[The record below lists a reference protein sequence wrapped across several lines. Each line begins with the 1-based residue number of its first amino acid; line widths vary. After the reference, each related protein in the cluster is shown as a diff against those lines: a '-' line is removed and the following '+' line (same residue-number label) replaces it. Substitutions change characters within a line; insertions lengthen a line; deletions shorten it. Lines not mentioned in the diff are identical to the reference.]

1 MVDDD
6 RFEYESLQ
14 DSESI
19 QHFLKSLVEGFENG
33 RIALATED
41 REIHLYP
48 EALLKFKVKAKKKPG
63 DSSQLQIKISWRES
77 GGSKGAA
84 GQTIRILS

>member
-1 MVDDD
+1 MADDY

-14 DSESI
+14 DTESI
-19 QHFLKSLVEGFENG
+19 QSFLKSLVEGFEKG

-48 EALLKFKVKAKKKPG
+48 DALLKFKVKARKKPG
-63 DSSQLQIKISWRES
+63 DSSQLQIKISWSES
-77 GGSKGAA
+77 GGSQGTA
-84 GQTIRILS
+84 GQTIRIIS

>member
-1 MVDDD
+1 MADDD

-14 DSESI
+14 DTESI
-19 QHFLKSLVEGFENG
+19 QNFLKSLEEGFANG

-48 EALLKFKVKAKKKPG
+48 EALLKFKVKARKKPG
-63 DSSQLQIKISWRES
+63 DGSQLQIKISWRET
-77 GGSKGAA
+77 GGSTGAA
-84 GQTIRILS
+84 CQTIRIIS